1 MTIVRTIRP
10 ALVVFLFLSVVTG
23 ILYPLAMTGVAGYVL
38 PRQAGG
44 SLVMKGD
51 RLVGST
57 LIGQN
62 FADARYFHGRP
73 SVTVGPDPADPS
85 KTVAQPYNA
94 AASMASN
101 AGPTSRALVERVAAA
116 VSRLKADNP
125 EAVLAGLP
133 VPMDLVTSSGSGL
146 DPDISP
152 QGALFQVARVARAR
166 HLREETVRALVDR
179 MVERPLMGWLGE
191 PRVNVLELNLALDTL
206 H

>member
-1 MTIVRTIRP
+1 
-10 ALVVFLFLSVVTG
+10 
-23 ILYPLAMTGVAGYVL
+23 
-38 PRQAGG
+38 
-44 SLVMKGD
+44 
-51 RLVGST
+51 
-57 LIGQN
+57 
-62 FADARYFHGRP
+62 
-73 SVTVGPDPADPS
+73 S

-101 AGPTSRALVERVAAA
+101 AGPTSRSLVERVAAA

-152 QGALFQVARVARAR
+152 QGALFQVVRVARAR